1 MTLGDMKS
9 EVLRLIEEI
18 NEENEGLTDD
28 PDFKNKINNVID
40 FIQHE
45 LARIKKIP
53 AIETSEVKEGDTIN
67 LNELENFYQLK
78 CVKGVRYTSFGTT
91 LDILDDG
98 TIKIYYYKYPKKI
111 NEKSKDNTELE
122 LTDDALG
129 IMPYGVAA
137 DLLKSDVS
145 NQYGQIYA
153 NRYTELKQSL
163 DPRYNT
169 GGFYIDGGTK
179 I

>member
-53 AIETSEVKEGDTIN
+53 AIETREVKEGDTIN

-78 CVKGVRYTSFGTT
+78 CVKGVRYTS
-91 LDILDDG
+91 
-98 TIKIYYYKYPKKI
+98 YKVKY
-111 NEKSKDNTELE
+111 
-122 LTDDALG
+122 
-129 IMPYGVAA
+129 
-137 DLLKSDVS
+137 
-145 NQYGQIYA
+145 
-153 NRYTELKQSL
+153 
-163 DPRYNT
+163 
-169 GGFYIDGGTK
+169 
-179 I
+179 

>member
-1 MTLGDMKS
+1 
-9 EVLRLIEEI
+9 
-18 NEENEGLTDD
+18 
-28 PDFKNKINNVID
+28 
-40 FIQHE
+40 
-45 LARIKKIP
+45 
-53 AIETSEVKEGDTIN
+53 
-67 LNELENFYQLK
+67 
-78 CVKGVRYTSFGTT
+78 
-91 LDILDDG
+91 
-98 TIKIYYYKYPKKI
+98 
-111 NEKSKDNTELE
+111 
-122 LTDDALG
+122 
-129 IMPYGVAA
+129 MPYGVAA